1 MKITNRAKINGVTKT
16 QLEDWTEDLTSNHA
30 RHKVATYP
38 VARESVG
45 GQFGPRRGKTFRLAL
60 DFDTEQEAKA
70 AQFALITGAT
80 KLLDYVNYFENP
92 SYAGAL

>member
-16 QLEDWTEDLTSNHA
+16 QIEDWTGDYSFLGTGRTLA
-30 RHKVATYP
+30 AYP

-45 GQFGPRRGKTFRLAL
+45 GQFGLRRGKTFRLAL

-70 AQFALITGAT
+70 AQFALITGAA
-80 KLLDYVNYFENP
+80 KLLDYVNHFENP
-92 SYAGAL
+92 SYAKAL